1 MTHKKTREAA
11 VQLAGML
18 AIAAA
23 GTAAYWV
30 GEGASGGLQA
40 GAVLFAFALVVY
52 FGRRCS
58 ATIETISG
66 VGDERT
72 RALTQRAAA
81 FSGYAMRRQVRFRSG
96 GLPLKCYRALLEE
109 CASGSRHRRSTS
121 PARLEALIQN
131 CSLGQ
136 RR

>member
-1 MTHKKTREAA
+1 LTHKKTREAR
-11 VQLAGML
+11 VQLTAML

-52 FGRRCS
+52 FGRRRS

-72 RALTQRAAA
+72 RALTQRATA
-81 FSGYAMRRQVRFRSG
+81 FSGYAIACVLAAWGLVSIAAG
-96 GLPLKCYRALLEE
+96 GFNTTIGALSVVFAVSWIGA
-109 CASGSRHRRSTS
+109 CAWLSWRG
-121 PARLEALIQN
+121 
-131 CSLGQ
+131 
-136 RR
+136 

>member
-1 MTHKKTREAA
+1 LTHKKTREAR

-52 FGRRCS
+52 FGRRWS

-81 FSGYAMRRQVRFRSG
+81 FSGYAIACVLAAWGLVSIAAG
-96 GLPLKCYRALLEE
+96 GFNTTIGALSVVFAVTWIGA
-109 CASGSRHRRSTS
+109 CAWLSWRG
-121 PARLEALIQN
+121 
-131 CSLGQ
+131 
-136 RR
+136 

>member
-1 MTHKKTREAA
+1 LTHKKTREAA

-23 GTAAYWV
+23 GTAAYWI

-40 GAVLFAFALVVY
+40 GAILFAFALLVY
-52 FGRRCS
+52 FGRRRS
-58 ATIETISG
+58 ATIETMSG

-81 FSGYAMRRQVRFRSG
+81 FSGYAMACV
-96 GLPLKCYRALLEE
+96 LA
-109 CASGSRHRRSTS
+109 ASGLVSAAAGKFNTTIG
-121 PARLEALIQN
+121 ALSVVFAVTWIGA
-131 CSLGQ
+131 CAWLSWRG
-136 RR
+136 

>member
-1 MTHKKTREAA
+1 LTHKKTREAR

-81 FSGYAMRRQVRFRSG
+81 FSGYAIACVLAAWGLVSIAAG
-96 GLPLKCYRALLEE
+96 GFNTTIGALSVVFAVTWIGA
-109 CASGSRHRRSTS
+109 CAWLSWRG
-121 PARLEALIQN
+121 
-131 CSLGQ
+131 
-136 RR
+136 